1 MREGEFLYVCSFSA
15 ACHLERSPHFAA
27 DDIGQRRLAES
38 RRTVQQH
45 MVERLVAHLGRLDED
60 RQVVDDLILP
70 AERGQLLR
78 TDFVL
83 ELEVGLYVADIG
95 HTMQR

>member
-1 MREGEFLYVCSFSA
+1 
-15 ACHLERSPHFAA
+15 
-27 DDIGQRRLAES
+27 
-38 RRTVQQH
+38 